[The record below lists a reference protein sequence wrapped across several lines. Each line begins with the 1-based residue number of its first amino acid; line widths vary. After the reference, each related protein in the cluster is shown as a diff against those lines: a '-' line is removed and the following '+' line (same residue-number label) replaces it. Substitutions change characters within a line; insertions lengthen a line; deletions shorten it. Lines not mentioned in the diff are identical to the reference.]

1 MISRITAMLS
11 RTTRNNVL
19 MLVTAFFLPLFAT
32 TASSLIELMINAV
45 FITLLGG
52 YYVHL
57 VTHQLHHPQWLA
69 WINHP
74 TKPRDFIFNALTEF
88 LSMTVVL
95 TPCLYLIIAYLEQDI
110 DMYHSLFALNCHIW
124 SVWFVIYAASVYR
137 KRIDY

>member
-1 MISRITAMLS
+1 MLS

-45 FITLLGG
+45 FIALLGG

-57 VTHQLHHPQWLA
+57 VTYRLHHPQWFA
-69 WINHP
+69 WISHP

-95 TPCLYLIIAYLEQDI
+95 TPCLYLIIAYLEQDT

-124 SVWFVIYAASVYR
+124 SVWFVIYAVSVYR